1 MAHAAVGY
9 AASQL
14 DSSTETYANVARVS
28 LDAITQ
34 YAEDVRAARHLKGQ
48 RPA

>member
-1 MAHAAVGY
+1 
-9 AASQL
+9 
-14 DSSTETYANVARVS
+14 VS
-28 LDAITQ
+28 LEAITA